1 MTVRALAVTDRF
13 SAGVAQCKDPD
24 KVPTFPD
31 GACIAVLL
39 RVFPLAPLPRHPNM
53 LCPPAAHP
61 PLVSNQD
68 YSFVSERNDP
78 PDQDHLVI
86 ETFNLATLP
95 TRRPAM

>member
-39 RVFPLAPLPRHPNM
+39 RVFPPGTASSTPKH
-53 LCPPAAHP
+53 A
-61 PLVSNQD
+61 
-68 YSFVSERNDP
+68 
-78 PDQDHLVI
+78 
-86 ETFNLATLP
+86 LP
-95 TRRPAM
+95 TRRPPAIGVQPRLLFRF